1 MQTKFFSLF
10 GDHDEGEF
18 VCLAGRHCINLMM
31 VEKNELEETYLKN
44 IKKARLN
51 ELILADF

>member
-44 IKKARLN
+44 SKKVRLN